1 MANKQKLE
9 RYLVLYLPW
18 LLASIFRA
26 DAVLSYIIAW
36 LGSFLIFYITL
47 SGWVKPLPPDRSFSE
62 QLMRPLFIMQIIFA
76 GFMCCTSIFYFFDVL
91 GYNDFKKATSLIL
104 TDQTRLMFT
113 AQCQRYYSLAH
124 ASFVTGILVFMKY
137 PQEKKYYIE
146 KEVLANLLLRVAI
159 ISFPVSIAFLSIPGL
174 TQFYFQLSSLSFI
187 AGTLALAFAIPLN
200 KSLNTII
207 CTLLYLFNLYQAFH
221 SGFKEPVII
230 SIMVL
235 GVFLY
240 PNYKKIITVTFI
252 PLLLAAFIL
261 LPTYVTNFR
270 QNAWSGD
277 SDAEE
282 SSQLALDATLNNDND
297 DSNWSFF
304 VYRLSEID
312 MFITFAQ
319 STPQNVDYY
328 GVKLLEQSLIV
339 IVPRVFWPGKPVTED
354 LVMQRVYDA
363 GVANRLSNVSAKPA
377 FVVDAYLSGGLIGI
391 FITLFAYGAIA
402 QLISIKAEKLFGGYI
417 LGSALIFSGLFQ
429 IFWRGLSFE
438 FLINSVFWSY
448 VTMLVIQKILL
459 GANFLKRV

>member
-1 MANKQKLE
+1 MGNNRALE
-9 RYLVLYLPW
+9 RYLVLYMPW
-18 LLASIFRA
+18 LLASLFKS
-26 DAVLSYIIAW
+26 DVVLSYFIAW
-36 LGSFLIFYITL
+36 LGSFFIFYITL
-47 SGWVKPLPPDRSFSE
+47 TGWVKPLPADRSLSE

-76 GFMCCTSIFYFFDVL
+76 GFMCCTSIFYFLDVL
-91 GYNDFKKATSLIL
+91 GYSDFQKTNAPIL
-104 TDQTRLMFT
+104 TDQTRLMLT

-137 PQEKKYYIE
+137 PEKKKYYIE
-146 KEVLANLLLRVAI
+146 KEVIANLLLKVAI
-159 ISFPVSIAFLSIPGL
+159 ISFPVSIAFLKIPGL
-174 TQFYFQLSSLSFI
+174 SQFYYQLSSLSFI
-187 AGTLALAFAIPLN
+187 SGTLALAFAIPLK
-200 KSLNTII
+200 KSLNTIV
-207 CTLLYLFNLYQAFH
+207 CTVLYLFNLYQAFH

-240 PNYKKIITVTFI
+240 PNYKKIIVATFV

-261 LPTYVTNFR
+261 LPTYVNSFR
-270 QNAWSGD
+270 QNAWAGETNV
-277 SDAEE
+277 EE
-282 SSQLALDATLNNDND
+282 ASQLALDATLNNDIE

-312 MFITFAQ
+312 MFIAFVN

-328 GVKLLEQSLIV
+328 GFKLLEQSIIV
-339 IVPRVFWPGKPVTED
+339 IVPRVFWPGKPVTEE

-363 GVANRLSNVSAKPA
+363 GVVNRLSSVSAKPA
-377 FVVDAYLSGGLIGI
+377 FVVDAYLSGGLVGI
-391 FITLFAYGAIA
+391 FISLFAYGAIA
-402 QLISIKAEKLFGGYI
+402 QLISIKAEQLFGGYI

-448 VTMLVIQKILL
+448 VTMLIIFFILRRL
-459 GANFLKRV
+459 NILKLA